1 MPAKS
6 FAKDRLRPQQP
17 RLPSLQSIRIAK
29 NKKGP
34 KQKSPFDSAFSDITV
49 LTLVNI
55 SDAWM
60 HGCKH
65 FGSIIR
71 HDQQDK
77 KVIEISH

>member
-34 KQKSPFDSAFSDITV
+34 KQKSPFYPALFITRCEPK
-49 LTLVNI
+49 LI
-55 SDAWM
+55 SKSEESL
-60 HGCKH
+60 C
-65 FGSIIR
+65 F
-71 HDQQDK
+71 
-77 KVIEISH
+77 ISMLASLEN

>member
-34 KQKSPFDSAFSDITV
+34 KQKSPFDPALWYFSDITI

-55 SDAWM
+55 LVVIIIF
-60 HGCKH
+60 HN
-65 FGSIIR
+65 SI
-71 HDQQDK
+71 
-77 KVIEISH
+77 